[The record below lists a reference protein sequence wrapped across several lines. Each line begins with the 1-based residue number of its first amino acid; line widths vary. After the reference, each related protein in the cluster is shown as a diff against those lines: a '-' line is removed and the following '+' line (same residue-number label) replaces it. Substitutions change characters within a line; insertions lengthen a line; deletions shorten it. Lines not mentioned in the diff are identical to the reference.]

1 MSQIHCHYCVSHLI
15 SCERKGKDRREGG
28 AERERH
34 REIDNWRANRRER
47 KRKTEK
53 EKERE

>member
-28 AERERH
+28 AERERE
-34 REIDNWRANRRER
+34 REIDDWRENRRER
-47 KRKTEK
+47 KRET
-53 EKERE
+53 EKERERE